1 MKKIRIV
8 GGNPLEGKV
17 EIAGAKNAALPC
29 LAASLLTNEPITLH
43 NIPQVGDVS
52 TMLKLL
58 SHLGSSATFA
68 SPGTFQISLPK
79 VKSYI
84 APYEMVKTMRASV
97 LVLGPLLSRHG
108 YALVS
113 LPGGCAIGARPIDL
127 HLEGLRKLGARIELK
142 HGFVEASCQRLKGAE
157 IYMDTVTVT
166 GTENLMMASVL
177 ADGITVLKNCALEP
191 EVTDLA
197 NLLVQMGAE
206 IEGIGTSILKVRG
219 VDRLHS
225 ADHTII
231 PDRIE
236 AGTYLIAGAISGGE
250 LEVKGCNHHHLVAL
264 TDKLLQAGVNLS
276 VEGDSI
282 WVRGG
287 DKLGPVDIK
296 TSPYPGFPTDMQ
308 AQFMTLMT
316 QAEGVSI
323 ITETIFENR
332 FLHVAELD
340 RMGAHIKID
349 NHSAVIMGG
358 TGLSGAR
365 VMATDLRA
373 SASLIIGGLVASGE
387 TVVERVYHLD
397 RGYEKIEE
405 KLKKVGAQIERIDD
419 D

>member
-1 MKKIRIV
+1 M
-8 GGNPLEGKV
+8 
-17 EIAGAKNAALPC
+17 EISGAKNAALPC
-29 LAASLLTNEPITLH
+29 LAASLLTEEPITLH
-43 NIPQVGDVS
+43 NIPKVSDVS

-58 SHLGSSATFA
+58 SHLGVTATFT
-68 SPGTFQISLPK
+68 SPRTLEISLPK
-79 VKSYI
+79 IKSHT

-113 LPGGCAIGARPIDL
+113 LPGGCAIGDRPIDL
-127 HLEGLRKLGARIELK
+127 HLEGLRKLGAGIELK
-142 HGFVEASCQRLKGAE
+142 HGYVEASCRRLKGAE
-157 IYMDTVTVT
+157 IYLDTVTVT
-166 GTENLMMASVL
+166 GTENLLMASVL
-177 ADGITVLKNCALEP
+177 AEGETVLRNCALEP

-197 NLLVQMGAE
+197 NLLVERGAQ

-219 VDRLHS
+219 VDRLHH

-236 AGTYLIAGAISGGE
+236 AGTYLIVGAISGGE
-250 LEVKGCNHHHLVAL
+250 LQVTGCHPQHLAAL
-264 TDKLLQAGVNLS
+264 TDKLLQAGVKLK

-282 WVRGG
+282 WVSGA
-287 DKLGPVDIK
+287 DKLNPVDIK
-296 TSPYPGFPTDMQ
+296 TFPYPGFPTDMQ

-332 FLHVAELD
+332 FLHVAELE
-340 RMGAHIKID
+340 RMGAHVKID
-349 NHSAVIMGG
+349 NHSVVIMGG
-358 TGLSGAR
+358 TKLSGAR

-387 TVVERVYHLD
+387 TIVDRIYHLD
-397 RGYEKIEE
+397 RGYERIEE
-405 KLKKVGAQIERIDD
+405 KLKKVGAKIERIDD

>member
-1 MKKIRIV
+1 MRKIRII
-8 GGNPLEGKV
+8 GGTPLEGRV
-17 EIAGAKNAALPC
+17 EISGAKNAALPC
-29 LAASLLTNEPITLH
+29 LAASLLTEEPITLH
-43 NIPQVGDVS
+43 NIPKVSDVS
-52 TMLKLL
+52 TTLKLL
-58 SHLGSSATFA
+58 SHLGATATFT
-68 SPGTFQISLPK
+68 SPRTLEISFQK
-79 VKSYI
+79 TKSHT

-113 LPGGCAIGARPIDL
+113 LPGGCAIGDRPIDL

-142 HGFVEASCQRLKGAE
+142 HGYVEASCQRLKGAE
-157 IYMDTVTVT
+157 IYLDTVTVT
-166 GTENLMMASVL
+166 GTENLLMASVL
-177 ADGITVLKNCALEP
+177 AEGETVLRNCALEP
-191 EVTDLA
+191 EVSDLA
-197 NLLVQMGAE
+197 NLLVEMGAQ

-219 VDRLHS
+219 VDRLHH

-236 AGTYLIAGAISGGE
+236 AGTYLIVGAISGGE
-250 LEVKGCNHHHLVAL
+250 LQVKGCHPQHLVAL
-264 TDKLLQAGVNLS
+264 TDKLLQAGVNLR

-282 WVRGG
+282 WVSGA
-287 DKLGPVDIK
+287 DKLNPVDVK

-332 FLHVAELD
+332 FLHVAELE
-340 RMGAHIKID
+340 RMGAYIKID
-349 NHSAVIMGG
+349 NHSAVIIGS
-358 TGLSGAR
+358 TRLSGAR

-387 TVVERVYHLD
+387 TVVDRVYHLD
-397 RGYEKIEE
+397 RGYERIEE
-405 KLKKVGAQIERIDD
+405 KLKKVGAKIERIDD

>member
-1 MKKIRIV
+1 MKKVKIV
-8 GGNPLEGKV
+8 GGAPLEGKV

-29 LAASLLTNEPITLH
+29 LAAALLTDEPITLH
-43 NIPQVGDVS
+43 NIPQVTDVS
-52 TMLKLL
+52 TTLKLL
-58 SHLGSSATFA
+58 GHLGATATFS
-68 SPGTFQISLPK
+68 SPRTIEVSLPK
-79 VKSYI
+79 IKSYI

-127 HLEGLRKLGARIELK
+127 HLEGLSKLGARIELK
-142 HGFVEASCQRLKGAE
+142 HGYVEASCRRLKGAE

-166 GTENLMMASVL
+166 GTENLLMASIR
-177 ADGITVLKNCALEP
+177 AEGDTVLKNCALEP

-197 NLLVQMGAE
+197 NLLVKMGAK

-225 ADHTII
+225 AAHTII

-236 AGTYLIAGAISGGE
+236 AGTYIMAGALSGRE
-250 LEVKGCNHHHLVAL
+250 LEIEGCNPQHLVAL
-264 TDKLLQAGVNLS
+264 TDKLLQAGANLR

-287 DKLGPVDIK
+287 NKLNPVDVK

-340 RMGAHIKID
+340 RMGARIKID

-358 TGLSGAR
+358 TRLSGAR

-373 SASLIIGGLVASGE
+373 SASLILGGLVASGE

-397 RGYEKIEE
+397 RGYERIEE
-405 KLKKVGAQIERIDD
+405 KLKKVGAKIERIDD

>member
-1 MKKIRIV
+1 MKKIKIV
-8 GGNPLEGKV
+8 GGTPLQGKV

-29 LAASLLTNEPITLH
+29 LAASLLTDEPITLH
-43 NIPQVGDVS
+43 NIPQVTDVS

-58 SHLGSSATFA
+58 SHLGASATFT
-68 SPGTFQISLPK
+68 SPGAFEISVSK
-79 VKSYI
+79 IKSYI
-84 APYEMVKTMRASV
+84 APYEMIKTMRASV

-108 YALVS
+108 YSLVS

-127 HLEGLRKLGARIELK
+127 HLEGLIKLGAHIKLE
-142 HGFVEASCQRLKGAE
+142 HGYVEAACQRLKGAE
-157 IYMDTVTVT
+157 IYLDTVTVT
-166 GTENLMMASVL
+166 GTENLLMASVL
-177 ADGITVLKNCALEP
+177 ATGTTVLKNCAVEP
-191 EVTDLA
+191 EVTELA
-197 NLLVQMGAE
+197 NLLVKMGAN
-206 IEGIGTSILKVRG
+206 IEGIGTSILKIRG

-225 ADHTII
+225 AVHTII

-250 LEVKGCNHHHLVAL
+250 LQIKGCYPQHLVAL
-264 TDKLLQAGVNLS
+264 TDKLLQAGVNLR
-276 VEGDSI
+276 VEQDSI
-282 WVRGG
+282 WVNGG
-287 DKLGPVDIK
+287 DKLSPVNVK

-332 FLHVAELD
+332 FLHVAELE

-349 NHSAVIMGG
+349 NHSAVIVGG
-358 TGLSGAR
+358 TRLSGAR

-397 RGYEKIEE
+397 RGYERIEE

>member
-1 MKKIRIV
+1 M
-8 GGNPLEGKV
+8 

-29 LAASLLTNEPITLH
+29 LAASLLIDEPITLH
-43 NIPQVGDVS
+43 NIPQVTDVT

-58 SHLGSSATFA
+58 SHLGATA
-68 SPGTFQISLPK
+68 TLTSPRTIEISLPQ

-113 LPGGCAIGARPIDL
+113 LPGGCAIGARPINL
-127 HLEGLRKLGARIELK
+127 HLEGLSKLGARIELK
-142 HGFVEASCQRLKGAE
+142 HGYVEASCRRLKGME

-166 GTENLMMASVL
+166 GTENLLMASL
-177 ADGITVLKNCALEP
+177 RAKGETVLKNCALEP

-197 NLLVQMGAE
+197 NLLVKMGAQ

-225 ADHTII
+225 AAHTII

-236 AGTYLIAGAISGGE
+236 AGTYLIAGALSGRE
-250 LEVKGCNHHHLVAL
+250 LELKECNPQHLVAL
-264 TDKLLQAGVNLS
+264 TDKLLQAGVNLRI
-276 VEGDSI
+276 ENDSI
-282 WVRGG
+282 RVRGG
-287 DKLGPVDIK
+287 NALSPVDVK

-358 TGLSGAR
+358 TPLSGAR

-373 SASLIIGGLVASGE
+373 SASLILGGLVASGE
-387 TVVERVYHLD
+387 TMVERVYHLD
-397 RGYEKIEE
+397 RGYERIEE
-405 KLKKVGAQIERIDD
+405 KLKKVGAQIERIEDD
-419 D
+419 